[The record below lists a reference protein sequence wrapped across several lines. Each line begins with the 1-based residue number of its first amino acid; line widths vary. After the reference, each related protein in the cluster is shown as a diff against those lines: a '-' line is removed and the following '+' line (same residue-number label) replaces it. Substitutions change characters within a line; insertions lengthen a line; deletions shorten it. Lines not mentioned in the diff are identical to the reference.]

1 MKIFR
6 HCSVTHAISPNHM
19 CVDVS
24 FLFGI
29 GMCKRHWKEIHHPP
43 PPPRPED
50 LPPPPQ
56 GQSVYDVIIPA
67 SVAWKVP
74 KKGNTAG
81 EIIASDVSGMATMA
95 AMTEMPSDPLPL
107 IAHLQ
112 GNLHLEAGWHRTQER
127 LARGMRPA
135 KSASAQFE
143 TWERQL
149 VMFEIMLM
157 AGIPYASHR
166 DLAHAWGREKGFHNV
181 LVSQVC
187 DRRGEIARKK
197 RSDSGRQMSQEQK
210 AIFKEK
216 LKRARANKKPKIA
229 GEVLGGTGIRA
240 VPVPV
245 GVVPV
250 HAPIPG
256 IPGLNELPPASV
268 EEMVQEQAEEAEM
281 GDSAEV

>member
-1 MKIFR
+1 MNIVLYRISGPPYANGLCFVSS
-6 HCSVTHAISPNHM
+6 HPHSACSFFSLKM
-19 CVDVS
+19 
-24 FLFGI
+24 L
-29 GMCKRHWKEIHHPP
+29 
-43 PPPRPED
+43 
-50 LPPPPQ
+50 L
-56 GQSVYDVIIPA
+56 
-67 SVAWKVP
+67 
-74 KKGNTAG
+74 
-81 EIIASDVSGMATMA
+81 
-95 AMTEMPSDPLPL
+95 
-107 IAHLQ
+107 
-112 GNLHLEAGWHRTQER
+112 RTSSS
-127 LARGMRPA
+127 L
-135 KSASAQFE
+135 
-143 TWERQL
+143 L
-149 VMFEIMLM
+149 VVMFEIMLM